1 MTQAQKISLFLL
13 RVVLGWMYLYAGITK
28 IINPNWSAAG
38 YLRGAKTFPVFY
50 QWLVSPS
57 LLPIT
62 NFVNE
67 WGLTLLGLSLILG
80 LFVRLSSSLGA
91 IMMLLYYLPILT
103 FPYIKDNS
111 YLVDQHIIYASAL
124 LVLGALRAGRIWG
137 LEEWCAN
144 LPICS
149 RYPKLRAWLG

>member
-124 LVLGALRAGRIWG
+124 LVLGSFRSGRIWG
-137 LEEWCAN
+137 LEEWCAS

-149 RYPKLRAWLG
+149 RYPKLRNWLG